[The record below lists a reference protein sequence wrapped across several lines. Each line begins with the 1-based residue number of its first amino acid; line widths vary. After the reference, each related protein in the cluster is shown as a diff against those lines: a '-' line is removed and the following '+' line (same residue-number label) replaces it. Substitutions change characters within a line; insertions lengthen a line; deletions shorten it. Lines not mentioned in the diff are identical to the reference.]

1 MNPKIPRGKW
11 TSDEDT
17 RLLSAVDE
25 FGLGK
30 WKEVSER
37 VGTGRTD
44 NTVSLMDIC
53 RVNSN
58 SKYSVD
64 PVLRR

>member
-1 MNPKIPRGKW
+1 
-11 TSDEDT
+11 
-17 RLLSAVDE
+17 LLSAVDE

-44 NTVSLMDIC
+44 NTVSFVDIY

-58 SKYSVD
+58 SKHSVD
-64 PVLRR
+64 TAMTR